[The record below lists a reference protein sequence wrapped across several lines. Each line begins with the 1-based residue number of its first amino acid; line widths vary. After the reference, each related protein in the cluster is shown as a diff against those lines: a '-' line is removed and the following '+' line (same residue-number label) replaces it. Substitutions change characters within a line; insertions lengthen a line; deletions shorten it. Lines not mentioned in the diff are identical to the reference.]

1 MSAHLAIIAA
11 AGLAAL
17 STVRSRSRGSRSA
30 PLALDSKIF
39 ERFSKV
45 SDGSTGALREMEDR
59 ASFLDDFEHNLSVTE
74 QVWPAMK
81 PRYKSTKLEI
91 NRRSDINAWY
101 LGNLLRFT
109 SHPNTPGFVS
119 HQSIHMLDDE
129 GLFAS
134 QDPRSSSFA
143 LANKARE
150 VGQASLDA
158 YMDART
164 AEQLARFPQSV
175 RTLLAS
181 GEASYGE
188 AHPLLAAEFG
198 YNGDPQ
204 KIGLILRRS
213 SGPFGG
219 LFRDALDKELDN
231 PKLVDALIQLSSMSP
246 IFQPSSVKTE
256 RDKERHFSRYVLSEM
271 RRKLSDYTLDR
282 KELFA
287 RLMDQILREEA
298 LRKGRP
304 IRRLERTRP
313 DDIPLELLPEL
324 EDAAWAVARQRK
336 WDRS

>member
-1 MSAHLAIIAA
+1 MTAALAIAAA

-17 STVRSRSRGSRSA
+17 AAVKSKTRGSRSA
-30 PLALDSKIF
+30 LLALDRKIF
-39 ERFSKV
+39 DRFGAV
-45 SDGSTGALREMEDR
+45 LPGSTEALGKMEDR
-59 ASFLDDFEHNLSVTE
+59 ASFLDDFEHNLSTAE
-74 QVWPAMK
+74 QLWPALT
-81 PRYKSTKLEI
+81 PRYKTVKLEI
-91 NRRSDINAWY
+91 NERPDVNAWY
-101 LGNLLRFT
+101 LGGRLRFT
-109 SHPNTPGFVS
+109 SHRNTPGFVS

-129 GLFAS
+129 GMFAS
-134 QDPRSSSFA
+134 QNPRSSSFA

-158 YMDART
+158 YMDTRT
-164 AEQLARFPQSV
+164 EEQLARLPQSV

-181 GEASYGE
+181 GEASYEE
-188 AHPLLAAEFG
+188 AHPLLAAELG
-198 YNGDPQ
+198 YEGDPR
-204 KIGLILRRS
+204 KIGLILRES

-219 LFRDALDKELDN
+219 VFRDVLDERLDN

-256 RDKERHFSRYVLSEM
+256 RDKERHFNRYVLSEM